1 MSQQDILPLLTHEW
15 QTTAQIVKA
24 AGRLDPPCAE
34 GTVKNNLLQLQIQ
47 KKLLRFVLNMHKRVC
62 LISL

>member
-24 AGRLDPPCAE
+24 AGRLDPPFAE
-34 GTVKNNLLQLQIQ
+34 GTVKNNLLDLWRNEQAEREYRSHAAYWRLT
-47 KKLLRFVLNMHKRVC
+47 L
-62 LISL
+62 